1 MQPSGCTSSPM
12 QQTQE
17 QALIYRAL
25 LAATTSLA
33 KGSTPHEVLRAACD
47 ALVASSSH
55 ISLAWMYLGNP
66 DEETIRP
73 SYAVGRAAEYAK
85 SLVVDR
91 SPEAMKGPG
100 RRSLATNQPV
110 LVSVHTDPTFDIWRK
125 EAIRYGFEEGLT
137 LPVGNPGERLRGLI
151 VIFADAPEYFGQVG
165 LEPFIA
171 FTQLATVALEQ
182 ANLKISLEQMATID
196 PTSTLLNRRALVEII
211 DREYAQAKRSKAPLS
226 FLLIDLDRFKLLND
240 NYGHALG
247 DEMLAR
253 VGDIL
258 KRALRSC
265 DWVGRWGGEE
275 FLALLPD
282 TEEAEALVIAE
293 RIRSEVEKFSITFNR
308 QVIRTTASIGVAS
321 FPRDGN
327 TPDFLLRA
335 ADAALYEAK
344 KTGRNRVVA
353 AGDKHEVY
361 SIASRINSAV
371 EANRLVPAYQ
381 PIVDLRTREVVAEEA
396 LARLLDEHGAP
407 LEAMHFIGAAS
418 ELQLTHLIDYQIIRD
433 TMNHCASIIASGGK
447 RISHFVNVSGDL
459 LLHQELIEKLFADA
473 QAACITCGVDLGPTK
488 PLVLEI
494 TERQLLGD
502 MAAVRAKLAPF
513 LDFGMRLAVDDFG
526 SGYSSF
532 HYLAELPVSFL
543 KIEGTLIKQVRDKRI
558 RQIIKRINDI
568 AKDLNLMTVAEFVE
582 DAETADILC
591 DLGADWAQGYYFGR
605 PQLRA

>member
-1 MQPSGCTSSPM
+1 M

-17 QALIYRAL
+17 QLFIHRAL

-47 ALVASSSH
+47 ALVASSNH
-55 ISLAWMYLGNP
+55 ICLAWMYLGNP

-73 SYAVGRAAEYAK
+73 SYAVGRAAEYTK
-85 SLVVDR
+85 TLVIDR
-91 SPEAMKGPG
+91 SPEAMQGPG
-100 RRSLATNQPV
+100 RRSLATNEPV
-110 LVSVHTDPTFDIWRK
+110 LVNVRADPTFGIWRA
-125 EAIRYGFEEGLT
+125 EAMRYGFEEGLT
-137 LPVGNPGERLRGLI
+137 LPIGNPGERVRGLI
-151 VIFADAPEYFGQVG
+151 VIFADAPAYFGQVG
-165 LEPFIA
+165 VEPFIA
-171 FTQLATVALEQ
+171 FAQLATVALEQ

-196 PTSTLLNRRALVEII
+196 PTCNLFNRRALMEVIE
-211 DREYAQAKRSKAPLS
+211 REYAQAKRKTAPLS

-240 NYGHALG
+240 NYGHTLG
-247 DEMLAR
+247 DEMLRR
-253 VGDIL
+253 VSEIL
-258 KRALRSC
+258 KGTLRSC

-275 FLALLPD
+275 FLAILPGTD
-282 TEEAEALVIAE
+282 ETEALVIAE
-293 RIRSEVEKFSITFNR
+293 RIREAVERFSITLNR
-308 QVIRTTASIGVAS
+308 QIIRTTTSIGVAS
-321 FPRDGN
+321 YPRDGN
-327 TPDFLLRA
+327 APDFLLRA

-344 KTGRNRVVA
+344 KTGRNRTVA
-353 AGDKHEVY
+353 AGNKHEVY
-361 SIASRINSAV
+361 SIASRLNAAI

-396 LARLLDEHGAP
+396 LARLIDEKGTPLD
-407 LEAMHFIGAAS
+407 AMHFIGAAT

-433 TMNHCASIIASGGK
+433 TMNYCASIIAQGGR

-459 LLHQELIEKLFADA
+459 LLHQELIERLFADA

-532 HYLAELPVSFL
+532 QYLAELPVSFL
-543 KIEGTLIKQVRDKRI
+543 KIEGTLVKQIGDKRI

-568 AKDLNLMTVAEFVE
+568 AKDLDLTTIAEFVE
-582 DAETADILC
+582 DADTADILC
-591 DLGADWAQGYYFGR
+591 ELGVDWAQGYFFGR
-605 PQLRA
+605 PKLLG

>member
-1 MQPSGCTSSPM
+1 MGLGM

-17 QALIYRAL
+17 QLLIYRAL

-47 ALVASSSH
+47 ALVASSNH
-55 ISLAWMYLGNP
+55 ICLAWMYLGNP
-66 DEETIRP
+66 DEETIKP

-85 SLVVDR
+85 TVVVDR
-91 SPEAMKGPG
+91 SPEAMGGPG
-100 RRSLATNQPV
+100 RRSLATNEPV
-110 LVSVHTDPTFDIWRK
+110 LVNVRSDPTFGIWRA
-125 EAIRYGFEEGLT
+125 EAMRYGFEEGLT
-137 LPVGNPGERLRGLI
+137 LPIGNPGDRSRGLI

-171 FTQLATVALEQ
+171 FAQLATVALDQ

-196 PTSTLLNRRALVEII
+196 PTSNLFNRRALMEVIE
-211 DREYAQAKRSKAPLS
+211 REYAHAKRSNAPLS

-240 NYGHALG
+240 NYGHAVG
-247 DEMLAR
+247 DEMLRR
-253 VGDIL
+253 VSQIL
-258 KRALRSC
+258 KATLRSC

-275 FLALLPD
+275 FLALLPG
-282 TEEAEALVIAE
+282 TEETGALNIAE
-293 RIRSEVEKFSITFNR
+293 RVREGVERFSITFNR
-308 QVIRTTASIGVAS
+308 QTIRTTASIGVAN

-327 TPDFLLRA
+327 TAEFLLRA

-353 AGDKHEVY
+353 AGNKHEVY
-361 SIASRINSAV
+361 SIASKLNAAI

-381 PIVDLRTREVVAEEA
+381 PIVDLRSREVVAEEA
-396 LARLLDEHGAP
+396 LARLLDETGKP

-433 TMNHCASIIASGGK
+433 TMNYCASIIAQGGR

-459 LLHQELIEKLFADA
+459 LLHQELIERLFADA

-532 HYLAELPVSFL
+532 QYLAELPVSFL
-543 KIEGTLIKQVRDKRI
+543 KIEGTLIKQIGDKRI
-558 RQIIKRINDI
+558 RQIVKRINDI
-568 AKDLNLMTVAEFVE
+568 AKDLDLTTIAEFVE
-582 DAETADILC
+582 DADTADILC
-591 DLGADWAQGYYFGR
+591 ELGVDWAQGYFFGR
-605 PQLRA
+605 PMLHQ